1 MAKWIKNE
9 FWNGYS
15 WYERIYLIAMVL
27 LQIVVYAF
35 VPDTPIGII
44 CGIAGVICVVLTAKG
59 KISSYIFNFI
69 QMATYMIICWKSS
82 LYLEFAEQVFYFI
95 VCIFSVF
102 IWKKNMLK
110 NEDGSE
116 QVIAKKFKLW
126 QWAATVLVTLITTV
140 VLGYVGK
147 LIGSALSYLDAM
159 TVALAVIAQL
169 LMVWRYREQWA
180 IWIAIDLSSLVMFII
195 LGQWSMVAM
204 YVAWT
209 INAFYGW
216 YNWSKLEKKK
226 KSEELSDEREE
237 EVHMAA

>member
-9 FWNGYS
+9 FWNGYN
-15 WYERIYLIAMVL
+15 WFERIFLLSMVL
-27 LQIVVYAF
+27 LQVIVYCF
-35 VPDTPIGII
+35 VPDTPIGMI

-69 QMATYMIICWKSS
+69 QMITYMIICWDAA
-82 LYLEFAEQVFYFI
+82 LYLEFGEQVFYF
-95 VCIFSVF
+95 VACIFGV
-102 IWKKNMLK
+102 ILWKKNMTK

-126 QWAATVLVTLITTV
+126 QWLAVISATLLGTVALGWFGDV
-140 VLGYVGK
+140 VLN
-147 LIGSALSYLDAM
+147 STLSYLDAA

-180 IWIAIDLSSLVMFII
+180 IWIAIDAFSLIMFII

-209 INAFYGW
+209 ANAIYGW
-216 YNWSKLEKKK
+216 YNWSKLEK
-226 KSEELSDEREE
+226 
-237 EVHMAA
+237 ANNNI